1 MAMKKITALFLALCL
16 VFSTAC
22 GENVENSTNLM
33 KDIKPQK
40 IEIKADEDTTKPL
53 VDFSAKLFGQV
64 TEEGKNTLISPVSI
78 LYALAMTANGAK
90 GETLAEIEKTVG
102 TDINSLNHSLAEY
115 MLYLGED
122 ETSVAN
128 SIWYRN
134 GFEADR
140 NFLQTNADFFGAD
153 IYTAPFDDSTVKDI
167 NGYVNDNTK
176 GMIDRIIHRIEPQT
190 AMILINAL
198 TFEAQWREKYKNS
211 QINEGEFTAYD
222 GSVQNAEYMYSTE
235 NVYLSDENTKGFIK
249 YYKDADYAFVALL
262 PDEDISIDDYTDS
275 LSGEKLCSLL
285 QGRQVAEVD
294 VAIPRFESE
303 FSAQLNDVLAD
314 MGINRLFDPYT
325 ADLSGMGKTDANLF
339 VSSVLHKTYISVDK
353 QGTKA
358 AAVTLVATNESAAA
372 PQEYIVRLDRPFVYM
387 IVHGRSLLP
396 VFIGTTVSIEK

>member
-1 MAMKKITALFLALCL
+1 MKKITALFLALCL

-249 YYKDADYAFVALL
+249 YYKDADYAFVELL